1 VEQLNV
7 SLVSLELVVIGILA
21 FVCILFVISIILWVK
36 LSKMRKNYKRLLNG
50 SNPVNVEELLMNI
63 QQKQTNQI
71 EQTAALTT
79 NVEAFKEGLKKMKSK
94 VGIHRYNAFSD
105 TGSDLSFSVAILD
118 EYQDGVLLTGIHNR
132 EQTYIYAKPIQRGQS
147 QYTLSPEEKEAIIQ
161 TSKQR

>member
-7 SLVSLELVVIGILA
+7 SLVSLEFVVLGILA
-21 FVCILFVISIILWVK
+21 LVCILFVISIILWVK

-50 SNPVNVEELLMNI
+50 SNPVNVEELLINI

-71 EQTAALTT
+71 EQTAALTS

-118 EYQDGVLLTGIHNR
+118 DYQDGVLLTGIHNR

-147 QYTLSPEEKEAIIQ
+147 AYTLSPEEKEAISQ